1 VDQVVAAGGAAV
13 PSQFRKGVVELAIL
27 ALLHNE
33 EAYGGEIVDRLGE
46 YPGLAITA
54 GTAYPL
60 LSRLRKAG
68 LITSVWRES
77 AVGAPRKYYRLS
89 AEGESV
95 FRAMAKAWNDMKGA
109 MDNLLETVATH
120 D

>member
-1 VDQVVAAGGAAV
+1 MATGGEAV

-27 ALLHNE
+27 ALLHKG
-33 EAYGGEIVDRLGE
+33 EAYGAEIVDRLGE

-60 LSRLRKAG
+60 LSRLKRAG

-77 AVGAPRKYYRLS
+77 PVGPPRKYYRPS
-89 AEGESV
+89 AQGEEA
-95 FRAMAKAWNDMKGA
+95 FGAMAKAWSDMKAA
-109 MDNLLETVATH
+109 MDTLLGSRATH
-120 D
+120 E

>member
-1 VDQVVAAGGAAV
+1 MATGSEAV

-27 ALLHNE
+27 ALLHKD
-33 EAYGGEIVDRLGE
+33 EAYGAEVVDRLGE

-60 LSRLRKAG
+60 LSRLKRAG

-77 AVGAPRKYYRLS
+77 PVGPPRKYYRLT
-89 AEGESV
+89 ADGEGA
-95 FRAMAKAWNDMKGA
+95 FGAMAKAWRDMKHA
-109 MDNLLETVATH
+109 MDSLLGREATH
-120 D
+120 EQ

>member
-1 VDQVVAAGGAAV
+1 MVATGGAAV
-13 PSQFRKGVVELAIL
+13 PSQLRKGVVELAVL
-27 ALLHNE
+27 ALLHSG

-60 LSRLRKAG
+60 LSRLKKAG

-89 AEGESV
+89 PEGDEA
-95 FRAMAKAWNDMKGA
+95 FGAMAKAWNDMRDA
-109 MDNLLETVATH
+109 MDNFLESVATH